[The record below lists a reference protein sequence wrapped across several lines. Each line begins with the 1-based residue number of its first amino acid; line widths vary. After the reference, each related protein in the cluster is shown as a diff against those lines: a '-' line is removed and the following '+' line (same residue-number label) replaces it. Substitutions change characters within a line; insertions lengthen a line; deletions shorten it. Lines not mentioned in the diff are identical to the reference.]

1 MAGTHQVL
9 PLGTLCMLLS
19 LITFRWEGCSNR
31 LETATIYMYQP
42 LIYQPLHYV
51 WSTMHGQLHRC
62 LTLWQYQVL
71 THDHLSPRHE
81 NYKAKTD
88 HFISFIK
95 VGKSIE
101 ESQVG
106 AITEPSLLY
115 YSGYRMYYTCSM
127 ANFTE
132 CACSAGI
139 CCSTS
144 HGVLNNCSDQP
155 TRRGKLH
162 LSQIVHQYEY
172 NIRRMCR

>member
-1 MAGTHQVL
+1 
-9 PLGTLCMLLS
+9 
-19 LITFRWEGCSNR
+19 
-31 LETATIYMYQP
+31 MYQP
-42 LIYQPLHYV
+42 LICQPLHCV
-51 WSTMHGQLHRC
+51 VNNAWPITSLFNIM
-62 LTLWQYQVL
+62 VAPS
-71 THDHLSPRHE
+71 THDHLPPRHE
-81 NYKAKTD
+81 NYKANTD
-88 HFISFIK
+88 HFISFIE

-132 CACSAGI
+132 RACSAGI

-172 NIRRMCR
+172 NIR